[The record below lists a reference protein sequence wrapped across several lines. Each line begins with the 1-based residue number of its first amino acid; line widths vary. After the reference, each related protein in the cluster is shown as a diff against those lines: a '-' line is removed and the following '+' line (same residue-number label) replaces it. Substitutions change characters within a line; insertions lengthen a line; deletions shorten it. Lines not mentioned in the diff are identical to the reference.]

1 MMRSILIFLSVLAV
15 SSATFANEIY
25 IEQVGDNLDLDIV
38 QDGQNNEFGDSTTDA
53 TLTGDDMTFSITQTG
68 DTNKIDAIIKGN
80 DYTGTWVFTGDSNE
94 VNLKCASVSAVDC
107 ETVTV
112 NITTTGDE
120 NQYKIFIGENADA
133 DNLAAAFTV
142 TGDGNVIDVN
152 NDATASDVTVTLNNS
167 NSTASGTINNQGSGL
182 TTGQGGNY
190 VDIDQSGAGDSAG
203 HSTTLGVVGG
213 GNNIKVLQ
221 SGVYDNKVDMT
232 MQGDGGD
239 VNISQTD

>member
-1 MMRSILIFLSVLAV
+1 MRSILMTFAVLVIA
-15 SSATFANEIY
+15 STTFANEIY
-25 IEQVGDNLDLDIV
+25 IEQVGDNLDLDII

-120 NQYKIFIGENADA
+120 NQYKVFIGESADA
-133 DNLAAAFTV
+133 DNLQANFTV

-152 NDATASDVTVTLNNS
+152 NDATASDVISMCL
-167 NSTASGTINNQGSGL
+167 
-182 TTGQGGNY
+182 
-190 VDIDQSGAGDSAG
+190 VDIDPF
-203 HSTTLGVVGG
+203 LE
-213 GNNIKVLQ
+213 NP
-221 SGVYDNKVDMT
+221 
-232 MQGDGGD
+232 
-239 VNISQTD
+239 